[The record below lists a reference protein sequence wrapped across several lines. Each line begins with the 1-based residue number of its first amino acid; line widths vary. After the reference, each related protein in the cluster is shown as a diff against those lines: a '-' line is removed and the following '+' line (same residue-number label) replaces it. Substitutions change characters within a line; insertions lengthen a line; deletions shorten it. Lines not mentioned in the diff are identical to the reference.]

1 MKTKKITLCAI
12 LVALA
17 LLLSLLERL
26 IPITYLFPL
35 PGIKLGLSNLVTL
48 FALYCLGFPYA
59 FTILILRCVL
69 GSIFGGSLTSLAYS
83 LSGGILSLAVS
94 YLMMKTRFFSIY
106 GVSILGSA
114 MHSIGQILAASLL
127 LGSMSAFGYLP
138 MLLFVSII
146 TGFLIGSLGALL
158 LKNLSGILS
167 LPSSSEETYRL

>member
-26 IPITYLFPL
+26 IPLSYLFPL
-35 PGIKLGLSNLVTL
+35 PGVKLGLSNLVTL
-48 FALYCLGFPYA
+48 FALYCLGLPYA
-59 FTILILRCVL
+59 FTVLILRCVL

-83 LSGGILSLAVS
+83 LSGGILSLCIS
-94 YLMMKTRFFSIY
+94 YLAKGTRFFSVY

-114 MHSIGQILAASLL
+114 AHSIGQILAASLL

-138 MLLFVSII
+138 VLLFVSIL

-158 LKNLSGILS
+158 IKNLSGILS
-167 LPSSSEETYRL
+167 LPSSGKEACRP